1 MLTNI
6 HENSWEHFLFS
17 LCLRKWWFNS
27 SVRWRFSFL
36 SLRDTEK
43 EMVRHNTAC
52 LFWQK
57 NTAANSN
64 KNCYHC
70 FFCLIFFA
78 VFFFFLNNDTC
89 YLFLF
94 LLSNRFLYPFYFCLL
109 LADKGCG
116 QNRIHIAHSSS
127 PFLDKDA
134 HAVCL
139 MYYFLH
145 RKQLA
150 SRNKIWYKRLSF
162 AWGMS
167 STTLWKWDQLGKM
180 KATLYAIFL
189 KRCVISK

>member
-70 FFCLIFFA
+70 FFCLIFLLF
-78 VFFFFLNNDTC
+78 FFFFLITIPATYSFSSWAIDFYIHFIFACCWLTKAVGRIEFTSHILPHPSLTKMHTLYVWCIISSTENNLPQETKYDT
-89 YLFLF
+89 
-94 LLSNRFLYPFYFCLL
+94 R
-109 LADKGCG
+109 G
-116 QNRIHIAHSSS
+116 
-127 PFLDKDA
+127 
-134 HAVCL
+134 
-139 MYYFLH
+139 
-145 RKQLA
+145 LA
-150 SRNKIWYKRLSF
+150 SPGEWV
-162 AWGMS
+162 A
-167 STTLWKWDQLGKM
+167 QLYENE
-180 KATLYAIFL
+180 A
-189 KRCVISK
+189 S